1 MKRYYFLS
9 LFVLLMVT
17 THAVAQITVKF
28 QKPASWTA
36 VSLYTWGP
44 EALGG
49 WPGVALKDSDGWY
62 SYTFDASFTG
72 ANLIFNNAG
81 AGEQT
86 VDFPITISTCLK
98 ASSTL
103 DAGGK
108 YDVTPV
114 ACVTGMTV
122 KFQKPASWT
131 AVSLYTWGPEV
142 LGSWPGV
149 ALTETDG
156 WYSYTFD
163 ASFTGANLIF
173 NNAGAGEQTLDYPIT
188 ASTCLQSSSTLDA
201 GGKYDVTAVAC
212 ATGGITVK
220 VKEPSIWTSLYLY
233 AYVNNSPIIG
243 SWPGVALTVDANG
256 WGSYTFDPSVTA
268 VTFIINNNSG
278 LQAADTYVTAS
289 SCFTSDGTTL
299 TSVDCSTT
307 TAVAT
312 VTASPVSI
320 YPNPIIDKLNFV
332 GSDNIDRVSIHSLT
346 GQLVLS
352 VSSLS
357 NKSAVDVKS
366 LKSGVYF
373 VSIDYTTGKKL
384 TEKIIKL

>member
-1 MKRYYFLS
+1 MKRFYFLS

-44 EALGG
+44 EALGA
-49 WPGVALKDSDGWY
+49 WPGATLTETNGWY
-62 SYTFDASFTG
+62 TYTFDASFTG

-86 VDFPITISTCLK
+86 VDFPITINTCLQ
-98 ASSTL
+98 ASSVL
-103 DAGGK
+103 NAGGK

-131 AVSLYTWGPEV
+131 AVNLYSWGPEV
-142 LGSWPGV
+142 MGGWPGA

-156 WYSYTFD
+156 WYTYTFD

-173 NNAGAGEQTLDYPIT
+173 NNAGAGEQTVDYPIT

-220 VKEPSIWTSLYLY
+220 VQKPAAWTSLYLY
-233 AYVNNSPIIG
+233 AYVNSSPIIG
-243 SWPGVALTVDANG
+243 GWPGVLLTLDANG

-268 VTFIINNNSG
+268 LTFIINNNSS

-289 SCFTSDGTTL
+289 SCFTSDGATMTTA
-299 TSVDCSTT
+299 DCSVS
-307 TAVAT
+307 AVADVHAT
-312 VTASPVSI
+312 PITI
-320 YPNPIIDKLNFV
+320 YPNPITDKLNFF
-332 GSDNIDRVSIHSLT
+332 GSDNIDKVSIHSLT
-346 GQLVLS
+346 GQLVLE
-352 VSSLS
+352 VSSMS
-357 NKSAVDVKS
+357 NESSVNVKS

-373 VSIDYTTGKKL
+373 VSIDYSTGKKL